1 MTSEKLAAIPTRQLR
16 ISWWIRESSPMRLP
30 VIRSASFK
38 NISFI
43 DADHH
48 QKETSGH

>member
-1 MTSEKLAAIPTRQLR
+1 
-16 ISWWIRESSPMRLP
+16 MRLP

-43 DADHH
+43 DADHD
-48 QKETSGH
+48 QKRAGPQRLHA